1 LTNRDRSLE
10 QIELLN
16 DEIVDVYRQLAAG
29 DIDAATADKLRHR
42 YTTELETLIE
52 RRSAGPVVD
61 SVSGTK
67 TTGRL
72 GARALIGSVIVGVA
86 VVAIAVFAIVSFNDD
101 SLSGVEGVARTALE
115 SAQGRDLDTV
125 SNAEL
130 EAVIAENPDIV
141 PMRLALARRYFEEG
155 DFGRA
160 LDHYFE
166 VLDREQHPEALANVG
181 WMTYLSGRPDLAAA
195 YLETAL
201 DRDPTYLTARWFLGN
216 VYASLGRPDDAVV
229 LLVSVANADG
239 VPGDIKG
246 LALELISELEAS
258 DG

>member
-1 LTNRDRSLE
+1 LTNRDRTLE
-10 QIELLN
+10 HIELLN
-16 DEIVDVYRQLAAG
+16 DEIADVDRQLDAG
-29 DIDAATADKLRHR
+29 DIDSVTADKLRQR
-42 YTTELETLIE
+42 YTGELEVLID
-52 RRSAGPVVD
+52 RRTAEPVVAPA
-61 SVSGTK
+61 SAANP
-67 TTGRL
+67 TGRMSV
-72 GARALIGSVIVGVA
+72 RALVGSVIVGAA
-86 VVAIAVFAIVSFNDD
+86 VVAIGVFAIVSFNDD
-101 SLSGVEGVARTALE
+101 SISGVEGVALAALE
-115 SAQGRDLDTV
+115 GTEGGDLDTV
-125 SNAEL
+125 TNAEM
-130 EAVIAENPDIV
+130 EAVISENPDIV

-216 VYASLGRPDDAVV
+216 VYASLGRSDDAIV

-239 VPGDIKG
+239 VPSDIRD
-246 LALELISELEAS
+246 LAFELISELEAS